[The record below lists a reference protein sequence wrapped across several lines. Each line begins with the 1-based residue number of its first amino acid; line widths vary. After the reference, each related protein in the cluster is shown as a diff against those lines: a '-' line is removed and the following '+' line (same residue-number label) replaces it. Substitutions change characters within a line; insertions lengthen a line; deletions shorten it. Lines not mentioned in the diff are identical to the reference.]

1 MTKFVKLFEK
11 LLTIDNLLSIKQL
24 KDDPVGP
31 PSNLKYKQKL
41 WVFHSNGVSVFTEGC
56 SGLLHEM
63 DGRDTIPLNGLP
75 LCGSQALRGEPC
87 SWSENAVISNSKVYI
102 GQPDN
107 NRVIVFHTQQLNVVH
122 VIGTDP
128 RPSYLWL
135 VRSEVEDSIWLLNS
149 GKKMIFLSN

>member
-1 MTKFVKLFEK
+1 
-11 LLTIDNLLSIKQL
+11 
-24 KDDPVGP
+24 
-31 PSNLKYKQKL
+31 
-41 WVFHSNGVSVFTEGC
+41 
-56 SGLLHEM
+56 M

-107 NRVIVFHTQQLNVVH
+107 NRVIVFHSQQLNVVH

-149 GKKMIFLSN
+149 GKHMITLIDSLYRQISIYRKGLINLFTFDQVNQWK